1 LAIASWIDVPNWP
14 MSELST
20 YLRNQASK
28 CRRHANALSDTQA
41 QEELRKPATEYTG
54 RAAGLERTELA

>member
-1 LAIASWIDVPNWP
+1 
-14 MSELST
+14 MSERST

-41 QEELRKPATEYTG
+41 QEELRKPATEYTE